1 MDHHPLLH
9 HTTITA
15 RSAELIP
22 LAVTTVDSLLRL
34 EEGSPVVAEADPFPE
49 VQSVVAE
56 VTPEVAEDIAV
67 NPYPLN
73 VAPIHVGGNI

>member
-9 HTTITA
+9 HTTITV

-34 EEGSPVVAEADPFPE
+34 EVGSPVAAEVAPFPE
-49 VQSVVAE
+49 VQPVEVA
-56 VTPEVAEDIAV
+56 VIPEVAEDIVV

-73 VAPIHVGGNI
+73 VAPIHVGSNI

>member
-1 MDHHPLLH
+1 M
-9 HTTITA
+9 
-15 RSAELIP
+15 
-22 LAVTTVDSLLRL
+22 DSLLRL

-73 VAPIHVGGNI
+73 VAPIHVGSNI